1 MHAGTQ
7 NGCCEPR
14 TRARHSAPPSRRH
27 RADISAR
34 FGARELGL
42 FGSAARDELRTDS
55 DVDILVE
62 FDASPTFDGY
72 FGLKDYLQGIL
83 GRPVD
88 LVTRRGLKPRAVAS
102 IDEELIRVA

>member
-1 MHAGTQ
+1 M
-7 NGCCEPR
+7 
-14 TRARHSAPPSRRH
+14 
-27 RADISAR
+27 
-34 FGARELGL
+34 
-42 FGSAARDELRTDS
+42 
-55 DVDILVE
+55 DILVE